1 MSEEEKLLAAL
12 SNPAIKEFI
21 DIKKL
26 VNSQALIKLAEF
38 AAAHA
43 IKHGDRIHIEKILA
57 IFKDTKY
64 TYQIIKWFCF
74 RCGLE
79 CKLDEASSIFIKSSS
94 PPNADVQLRNFINAK
109 PSKTQGASKPAPKP
123 ALAKAKITVK
133 KAKKSPKKIDMLDS
147 WARFP
152 GSFGSG
158 KRG

>member
-79 CKLDEASSIFIKSSS
+79 CKLDEASSIFIKTSS
-94 PPNADVQLRNFINAK
+94 PPNAD
-109 PSKTQGASKPAPKP
+109 
-123 ALAKAKITVK
+123 
-133 KAKKSPKKIDMLDS
+133 
-147 WARFP
+147 
-152 GSFGSG
+152 
-158 KRG
+158 

>member
-12 SNPAIKEFI
+12 SNPAVKEFI

-26 VNSQALIKLAEF
+26 ANSQALIKASEF

-43 IKHGDRIHIEKILA
+43 IKHGDRIHIEKIVT

-64 TYQIIKWFCF
+64 MHQIIKWFCF

-79 CKLDEASSIFIKSSS
+79 CKLDEGSPIFIRSSS
-94 PPNADVQLRNFINAK
+94 PPNVDVQLRNFINAK
-109 PSKTQGASKPAPKP
+109 PSKIQGASKPAPKP

-133 KAKKSPKKIDMLDS
+133 KTKKSPKKIDMLDS